1 MPLADT
7 YRVRVTAYAKEQ
19 LNAISDYIIGEYKSP
34 VTAKN
39 ISKRLRSAIKSLSFM
54 PSRIG
59 FVDEEP
65 WGSYGIHKM
74 VEGNYLIYFWIEED
88 SHMVIVT
95 GIVNGRME
103 QSYQLERMD
112 LF

>member
-19 LNAISDYIIGEYKSP
+19 LNAISDYIIDEYKSP

-65 WGSYGIHKM
+65 WCSHGIHKM
-74 VEGNYLIYFWIEED
+74 VEGNYIIYFWIEED

>member
-1 MPLADT
+1 MADT

-19 LNAISDYIIGEYKSP
+19 LNAVSDYILDEYKSP
-34 VTAKN
+34 ITAKN
-39 ISKRLRSAIKSLSFM
+39 ISKRLRNAIKSLSCM
-54 PSRIG
+54 PNRIAL
-59 FVDEEP
+59 VDEEP
-65 WGSYGIHKM
+65 WGNYGIHKM
-74 VEGNYLIYFWIEED
+74 VEGNYLIYFWIDED

-103 QSYQLERMD
+103 QSDQLERRD

>member
-1 MPLADT
+1 MADS

-19 LNAISDYIIGEYKSP
+19 LNAVSDYILDEYKSP

-39 ISKRLRSAIKSLSFM
+39 TSRRLRNAIQSLPLI
-54 PSRIG
+54 PSRIAL
-59 FVDEEP
+59 VDEEP
-65 WGSYGIHKM
+65 WGSYDIHKM
-74 VEGNYLIYFWIEED
+74 VEGNYLIYFWIDED